1 MLNTDGP
8 DCESS
13 REYEGQDAE
22 LGQAAHTP
30 LGSGYLLR
38 VSDLAN
44 LANPES
50 HSQKSSPDDKLLLI
64 EEESSPRTVFP
75 IPRGLQ
81 LRP

>member
-1 MLNTDGP
+1 MAP

-22 LGQAAHTP
+22 LGQAAHTC

-38 VSDLAN
+38 VSDPAN

-50 HSQKSSPDDKLLLI
+50 HSQKSSPDDELLLI
-64 EEESSPRTVFP
+64 EESPSRAVFP